1 MTAYVFGSTT
11 IGSSLIYSSAAIN
24 DSVTFLQGLTFFN
37 TNTNAVNIL
46 HGNNTVYNSATVMS
60 GGTYGLVVNT
70 VNDCEIVN
78 TATGTIGTLAGFYG
92 YSAVYLAGDRNLLL
106 NSGRVFS
113 ANGTAVTAQGDDYFI
128 DNRGMIEGHDAG
140 ITALGE
146 DYTIMNSGTI
156 QAGTGPEPVAVLLSG
171 AGTSKSLINTGIIQ
185 SLNPAAGIGVQV
197 LGYNLTTVNNSG
209 TILSVG
215 GIAIDA
221 STATGAIHLTNSGSI
236 VSSTN
241 YTLSV
246 AGTALADVIINTGT
260 INRSVALGDG
270 DDIFNGIGGQVG
282 GTVFGGDGNDIYG
295 ISDPLALVF
304 EDIGQGTNDVIES
317 TVSFS
322 LAATGEVEG
331 LTLLGAATDGT
342 GNGYANLITGN
353 GMDNRL
359 LGDAGLD
366 TIHGGNG
373 NDWIDSGT
381 EADLQFGG
389 NGDDRLMGRW
399 SGDTLYGGD
408 GDDLV
413 KGDAASDRIYG
424 DGGEDVLVG
433 GAGRDWLYG
442 GAEADVFLFRRTAD
456 SGLGTT
462 LRDLI
467 LGFEAGS
474 DLVDLTQIDANAST
488 SGNQAF
494 AWIGTAAFGSIAG
507 QLRVLAGANSIL
519 QGDVNGDGLADFE
532 LQFNAMA
539 TVSQNDILL

>member
-1 MTAYVFGSTT
+1 
-11 IGSSLIYSSAAIN
+11 
-24 DSVTFLQGLTFFN
+24 
-37 TNTNAVNIL
+37 
-46 HGNNTVYNSATVMS
+46 
-60 GGTYGLVVNT
+60 
-70 VNDCEIVN
+70 
-78 TATGTIGTLAGFYG
+78 
-92 YSAVYLAGDRNLLL
+92 
-106 NSGRVFS
+106 
-113 ANGTAVTAQGDDYFI
+113 
-128 DNRGMIEGHDAG
+128 
-140 ITALGE
+140 
-146 DYTIMNSGTI
+146 
-156 QAGTGPEPVAVLLSG
+156 
-171 AGTSKSLINTGIIQ
+171 
-185 SLNPAAGIGVQV
+185 
-197 LGYNLTTVNNSG
+197 
-209 TILSVG
+209 
-215 GIAIDA
+215 
-221 STATGAIHLTNSGSI
+221 
-236 VSSTN
+236 
-241 YTLSV
+241 
-246 AGTALADVIINTGT
+246 
-260 INRSVALGDG
+260 
-270 DDIFNGIGGQVG
+270 
-282 GTVFGGDGNDIYG
+282 
-295 ISDPLALVF
+295 
-304 EDIGQGTNDVIES
+304 
-317 TVSFS
+317 
-322 LAATGEVEG
+322 
-331 LTLLGAATDGT
+331 
-342 GNGYANLITGN
+342 
-353 GMDNRL
+353 MDNRL
-359 LGDAGLD
+359 LGGAGLD

-474 DLVDLTQIDANAST
+474 DLVDLTQIDANASS

-519 QGDVNGDGLADFE
+519 QGDVDGDGLADFE